1 MKKKMMVSV
10 VVAFVALLFAG
21 PASTEPNFSE
31 GMWEI
36 KAELK
41 LEGMPFPMPA
51 MPVNYSQCITK
62 KDLVPQKQEKNQ
74 ECSKVSEK
82 VEGNTVVWEM
92 KCKDAKG
99 AVTESTGKAAYAG
112 TTFDAAMHMVTT
124 DAKGGKSESRMT
136 MKGRR
141 TGECK

>member
-1 MKKKMMVSV
+1 MKKAAVSV
-10 VVAFVALLFAG
+10 VVVLAVLSFAVA
-21 PASTEPNFSE
+21 ASAEPNFSE
-31 GMWEI
+31 GLWEV
-36 KAELK
+36 KAEIK

-62 KDLVPQKQEKNQ
+62 KDLVPQKLEKNQ

-82 VEGNTVVWEM
+82 VEGNTVAWEM

-99 AVTESTGKAAYAG
+99 AVTDSAGRATYAG
-112 TTFDAAMHMVTT
+112 TTFDASIHTMTT
-124 DAKGGKSESRMT
+124 DARGSKSSSLMT